1 MGSVKVRQQIASS
14 LAALSAVVG
23 STRIVAIAG
32 SCMLALLPSIG
43 CGDAAGSARPAGA
56 DAAGGVELPAT
67 LDECGESLTVLLDE
81 DDDDAGDA
89 QPRLDASYSEAL
101 ASWSFPDEYCGLG
114 IFSGVCADG
123 KRVLYRNG
131 GFTSE
136 IRYYEGEQL
145 VGYVGSGDVGFC
157 PSVCPFSRFFGTPES
172 VRCEAP
178 SFQALCERVP
188 APSEGA
194 TVWMPFANGQ
204 APGGCAP

>member
-1 MGSVKVRQQIASS
+1 MGSVNVRQRTFAF
-14 LAALSAVVG
+14 AALS
-23 STRIVAIAG
+23 TVA
-32 SCMLALLPSIG
+32 LPLLVG
-43 CGDAAGSARPAGA
+43 CGDAADSALPPSA
-56 DAAGGVELPAT
+56 DAAGGSALPAT
-67 LDECGESLTVLLDE
+67 LDECGESLSVLLDE
-81 DDDDAGDA
+81 DDDGGDA
-89 QPRLDASYSEAL
+89 EPRLDASFSEAL

-178 SFQALCERVP
+178 RFEALCERVP
-188 APSEGA
+188 APADGDA
-194 TVWMPFANGQ
+194 VWMPFANGQ
-204 APGGCAP
+204 APGGCDR

>member
-1 MGSVKVRQQIASS
+1 MTCTSRGDEPR
-14 LAALSAVVG
+14 G
-23 STRIVAIAG
+23 VA
-32 SCMLALLPSIG
+32 G
-43 CGDAAGSARPAGA
+43 CGDGNAAES
-56 DAAGGVELPAT
+56 ELPPGSGVPDDPAFPAT
-67 LDECGESLTVLLDE
+67 FDECGASLNVLLDGE
-81 DDDDAGDA
+81 DDAA
-89 QPRLDASYSEAL
+89 PRLDASYSEAL
-101 ASWSFPDEYCGLG
+101 SGWSFPNEYCGLG
-114 IFSGVCADG
+114 IFSGECADG

-178 SFQALCERVP
+178 RFEALCERVP
-188 APSEGA
+188 APAEGV

-204 APGGCAP
+204 VPGGCDL